1 MSLFPDGAI
10 AMRWTSLNEVL
21 TWYNIDQGVWLAFVG
36 RVGDPGDS
44 VRLMA
49 ALPETALEGV
59 NHAEFSDGTPLSMIQ
74 AAHVGLVWRCCRR
87 MAFTSGGG
95 AWDDWRDTDPWQP
108 LQATMVAGS
117 SQGVSGGGGSLSTP
131 TGSGTAT
138 GNHNVKERTVKMSA
152 VIDQSD
158 EGEFIPVTMDMYDS
172 WVQRYLTIMGFNP
185 QDEED
190 PTLEQLTALF
200 KKVTVQE
207 NPPFVDFA
215 VWVPFGRRALRANK
229 FRTWLP
235 SGDGTYIAK
244 ELPGPGNFQQWL
256 ASWRVFRVASLMLGI
271 LSLAVLEGYERHVE
285 KLVRMYPTAWH
296 LIVAADEKARSEKL
310 IKIKQKVLVDASN
323 GKRPPD
329 GWEPKSPWTAC
340 FRLLL
345 EDEGFWAHHVRHP
358 ATAWMAAGGRGVAKT
373 PVEEFT
379 QMHAPGGEGSWE
391 MPTVVNDPKKR
402 QANRDRRA
410 AKKKRLG
417 EERDEGNRGKGNAGK
432 APKGGGKGGVM
443 AELEGTVAIGEGFEV
458 RLQAAREEARSM
470 REYVEMRP
478 FKFLHHFA
486 GETDGL
492 AEELMTMAQEV
503 YMRVSMVS
511 VDRLGGTDLLAEEPY
526 TTHLRG
532 MLLGEYD
539 AYHSGHKLA
548 GSVWDL
554 PEMKEFLLE
563 EGITVAGFNSC
574 RYMQDEEMR
583 FFKPQVFA
591 GRLDNLKE
599 LSGGCLC
606 GVGFQHTPVVG
617 KEMSLRAGA
626 YPRELCRKCAGL
638 VLASWM
644 RTAKKEWLTF
654 RGMELVQEIK
664 GTSAK
669 IKPAPPTS
677 RSPEL
682 AAGSQEL
689 LDLDLKSAQEVVE
702 IKKRKKHF
710 AELRW
715 QGGSGRHQ
723 QLKAAAEH
731 SKKARREL
739 ENREAIGGMRNPAT
753 AVRRLPALRSVGEKV
768 ADMFDSFVSAYP
780 DALKVA
786 TEYGSGDAV
795 GDPGMVEV
803 WRDWLVKFFN
813 TQIMQDE
820 DFEEGLGT
828 KFKSPLQA
836 NLLEA
841 WAYRGADPEAYTG
854 QWVRQGAPLGMSVE
868 IPTCGIFP
876 LVKED
881 DQMKITPWRSLEP
894 EAWAALKNYPSMVEH
909 EDAAAEEVD
918 RLIKKGY
925 ACRISKG
932 EAGTWQSGTMSKL
945 SILLKEKPNGEVKK
959 RLIIDL
965 LRSGG
970 NDKCVPPGENSAS
983 SS

>member
-1 MSLFPDGAI
+1 
-10 AMRWTSLNEVL
+10 MRWTSLNEVL

-36 RVGDPGDS
+36 RVGDPGES

-49 ALPETALEGV
+49 ALPETALLEGV

-95 AWDDWRDTDPWQP
+95 AWDDWRGTDPWQP

-271 LSLAVLEGYERHVE
+271 LSLAVLEGYERHVK

-432 APKGGGKGGVM
+432 APKGGGKGLKVKDNQGND
-443 AELEGTVAIGEGFEV
+443 LC
-458 RLQAAREEARSM
+458 
-470 REYVEMRP
+470 
-478 FKFLHHFA
+478 FA
-486 GETDGL
+486 WNNG
-492 AEELMTMAQEV
+492 Q
-503 YMRVSMVS
+503 S
-511 VDRLGGTDLLAEEPY
+511 P
-526 TTHLRG
+526 
-532 MLLGEYD
+532 
-539 AYHSGHKLA
+539 
-548 GSVWDL
+548 
-554 PEMKEFLLE
+554 
-563 EGITVAGFNSC
+563 
-574 RYMQDEEMR
+574 
-583 FFKPQVFA
+583 
-591 GRLDNLKE
+591 
-599 LSGGCLC
+599 
-606 GVGFQHTPVVG
+606 
-617 KEMSLRAGA
+617 
-626 YPRELCRKCAGL
+626 CAGIKAGGECAGHVKRVHKCQICL
-638 VLASWM
+638 SPSHPQT
-644 RTAKKEWLTF
+644 RCSQK
-654 RGMELVQEIK
+654 K
-664 GTSAK
+664 GT
-669 IKPAPPTS
+669 
-677 RSPEL
+677 
-682 AAGSQEL
+682 
-689 LDLDLKSAQEVVE
+689 
-702 IKKRKKHF
+702 
-710 AELRW
+710 
-715 QGGSGRHQ
+715 
-723 QLKAAAEH
+723 
-731 SKKARREL
+731 
-739 ENREAIGGMRNPAT
+739 
-753 AVRRLPALRSVGEKV
+753 
-768 ADMFDSFVSAYP
+768 
-780 DALKVA
+780 
-786 TEYGSGDAV
+786 
-795 GDPGMVEV
+795 
-803 WRDWLVKFFN
+803 
-813 TQIMQDE
+813 
-820 DFEEGLGT
+820 
-828 KFKSPLQA
+828 
-836 NLLEA
+836 
-841 WAYRGADPEAYTG
+841 
-854 QWVRQGAPLGMSVE
+854 
-868 IPTCGIFP
+868 
-876 LVKED
+876 
-881 DQMKITPWRSLEP
+881 
-894 EAWAALKNYPSMVEH
+894 
-909 EDAAAEEVD
+909 
-918 RLIKKGY
+918 
-925 ACRISKG
+925 
-932 EAGTWQSGTMSKL
+932 
-945 SILLKEKPNGEVKK
+945 
-959 RLIIDL
+959 
-965 LRSGG
+965 
-970 NDKCVPPGENSAS
+970 
-983 SS
+983 